1 MPKIYTKTGDTGQTG
16 LLGGSRVSKDSAR
29 IEAIG
34 SVDEANASIG
44 KAISYCKDAELGGL
58 LKSLQR
64 DLFDSGAILAD
75 PKKEAGIE
83 GARIAELEKTIDAYE
98 GKLEPLT
105 AFILPGGSALGASLH
120 LARVVCRR
128 AERRVVALSH
138 SEQVHPSI
146 IIYLNRLGDLLFVL
160 ARHANSKEGKK
171 EEEWHKQPPT

>member
-1 MPKIYTKTGDTGQTG
+1 MPKIYTRTGDRGETG
-16 LLGGSRVSKDSAR
+16 LLGGSRVPKDSAR

-44 KAISYCKDAELGGL
+44 KAISYCKDTELGNL

-64 DLFDSGAILAD
+64 DLFELGAMVAN
-75 PKKEAGIE
+75 PKKEEAVAGE
-83 GARIAELEKTIDAYE
+83 KIAGLEKTIDSYE
-98 GKLEPLT
+98 AKLEPLT
-105 AFILPGGSALGASLH
+105 AFILPGGSPLGASLH

-138 SEQVHPSI
+138 SGQVDNSI

-160 ARHANSKEGKK
+160 ARYANKSAGEK
-171 EEEWHKQPPT
+171 EEIWHKE